1 MEKRLVV
8 MAFLSFLQEGAAQ
21 DDLAVIVQNATDTP
35 SIYESWCNDDP
46 ACESYTE
53 ASCHQDWLKVNCPQK
68 CRICG
73 NGTASRMTTPSELN
87 KSKPYTELSVTVPSE
102 VTKSLEMSRK
112 PVVVNIKGE
121 KGKLALSDK
130 PENKAPMVETIVVQL
145 PGKIKTEDENKAQL
159 NVTGPGKTHLKA
171 SVKHGTTVLEIPEA
185 PWCNDKNECSRY
197 SRNQCNDAWVQLNC
211 PRKCQFCRPIC
222 KDNPECSRYSV
233 ESCENDWMKVNC
245 KKKCGLCEG
254 LEQRGRDG
262 LPGAC
267 AAKDHESC
275 YGYPMHACEEDWL
288 IKNCKRKCGL
298 CQAPTEATV
307 GLVAPTSSP
316 SYANKTLIVHLP
328 DKANC
333 YYDGILHEHGER
345 WSPGPCTPEC
355 KCDDGKI
362 HCTLIEC
369 PELSCHNPIKKR
381 WKCCPEC
388 PAEEGLNAR
397 CIETDGGTSNGACC
411 VFPFIYH
418 GVQYF
423 ECTED
428 QNKKPWCA
436 TTSNYDIDGMW
447 GHCLEAASSEEQQ
460 SNSEAETASGRPV
473 SNEHEPSA
481 PMATPMPSTFAAP
494 VTGVYSDWSHWSQC
508 SASCGGGTQER
519 TRKCFFSKEAQGG
532 VDCSSLGP
540 SLETRECNALLCPE
554 DGGYTP
560 WSDWSDC
567 DVTCGGGI
575 MQRYRSCTNPSP
587 SNGGRDCS
595 AKGLGSTIESKSC
608 NLISCPH
615 DGGYTDWTGWSQ
627 CDKSCGDGKKYRSRS
642 CTNPLPTHGGHDCSW
657 FGSDK
662 EVSACNDGPC
672 EVDGGFTGWTD
683 WSACSRSCGPGV
695 TSRHR
700 TCSNPR
706 PSAGGKDCSNLGS
719 AFEQRSCLLTEC
731 PASGNW
737 TNWSDW
743 TQCTR
748 SCGSGLQF
756 RKRVCVHPKGNRFC
770 LGEKE
775 QSRLCNSHHCPVN
788 GNYTDWSKWTS
799 CSTTCGVG
807 VRTRNRTCTSPMP
820 QFRGRS
826 CEEQGLGLP
835 SEAEH
840 CYLRQCGVNGNYTE
854 WSDWSTCSHSCGPGF
869 MVRSRTCTN
878 PSPSSGGFDCTRLG
892 KPVQSTQCY
901 LVDCPI
907 DGNYTAWS
915 NWTTCSATCGEGT
928 KTRTRSCTNP
938 SPLHGGRDCTEL
950 GSNIE
955 IKPCKEQNC
964 LVNGDYGEWS
974 SWSSCSKTC
983 GRGWKKRIRACNDP
997 MPSNGGKDCYEQ
1009 GLGSSEE
1016 RAHCFERSCPLDGSY
1031 NDWSAWTTCSMSC
1044 GGGVK
1049 FRHRNCTNPAPMHGG
1064 RDCSLI
1070 GPSTESDSCNS
1081 EPCPVNGMYG
1091 TWSLW
1096 SDCDRSCGGGARVR
1110 SRSCTN
1116 PPPQFGGSDCSLLGP
1131 VQETQI
1137 CNMMGCPVNGNYSEW
1152 TLWAPCSVTCGQ
1164 GIMTRKRFCTNPSP
1178 TVGGKDCADLG
1189 PDHEKT
1195 SCQLVDCRAN
1205 CSCGMWTKWSDCSHT
1220 CGGGIQLRERDCVA
1234 PKYMKDMFCDNDK
1247 KESRLCRSEPCPI
1260 NGKFGLWSPW
1270 SPCSVTCGIGV
1281 KNRTRMCNAPEPQ
1294 FGGKSCTEQALGSSM
1309 ESTQCY
1315 LTPCPVNGGYT
1326 EWNNW
1331 SPCSVSCGKGIKT
1344 RQRFCTNPD
1353 PAYGGVGCGHLGSAE
1368 ETLECYDVNC
1378 PIDGMYSPWSQW
1390 SACSKSCGYGIQT
1403 RKRTCTSPE
1412 PQHGGRDCTDLG
1424 DPENMRPCQVIQC
1437 PIHGNYSTWSR
1448 WGTCSASCGPGVRK
1462 RTRACNNPAPEYGGL
1477 TCKEKDLGP
1486 NVESSKCDL
1495 GDCPVNGVWGP
1506 WSLWSACTASC
1517 GPGTRERKRSCNSP
1531 APKYGGEPCSG
1542 AERQVGDCSYR
1553 PCPVDGNYTEWTD
1566 WTVCDK
1572 TCGTGLMTRWRAC
1585 SNPTP
1590 QYGGR
1595 DCSLFGPDME
1605 TKTCVMKDYCPSDGN
1620 WGEWSSW
1627 SACTKSCGFGVR
1639 MRVRS
1644 CDSPSPSGDGR
1655 DCVGEN
1661 TQTVNCKAGDC
1672 CNIPL
1677 RPLGCFQDRKTTTR
1691 PLPELI
1697 FTDNDP
1703 ESNVYSG
1710 ITLQQDDWEQYM
1722 PELVCRCATAASL
1735 KNYTHFGIQGYGEC
1749 WSGPAAGKTYL
1760 LDGVENRF
1768 SQRPSPKPWLGCVG
1782 DGFERCRGG
1791 SDKCVGQ
1798 ENTNFVYAVVN
1809 LSPIDGK
1816 YGRWSDW
1823 TPCSKSC
1830 GTGMRSR
1837 IRNCTSPAP
1846 AFGGKD
1852 CSASGD
1858 PQESEPC
1865 EMQSLCPVDGGWSAW
1880 GNWTTC
1886 SKSCGQGVQ
1895 ERQRFCNS
1903 PAPSN
1908 GGQLCLG
1915 PAHQTLSC
1923 NQGDCP
1929 VNGSWSAWSSW
1940 QACSATCGD
1949 GLQVRSRVCE
1959 NPRPTNGGY
1968 SCEGDATE
1976 VKPCTVRRC
1985 PINGNYSD
1993 WSDWSTCS
2001 RSCSGGIKTRKRECI
2016 NPSPRYGGRDCKEIG
2031 SATEKVHCNPDP
2043 CPVHG
2048 NWNSWSMW
2056 SFCSVTCGPGKRER
2070 MRKCDNPPPKFGG
2083 ESCFGS
2089 DRQTMPCSLS
2099 DCPVDGR
2106 WGKWS
2111 PWTECSATCG
2121 AAKRSRT
2128 RECDHPPSA
2137 HGGKTCEGPEQQ
2149 EEYCDLEPCMVNG
2162 DYTQWRSWTECDVT
2176 CGGGHR
2182 QRSRAC
2188 TSPVPEFGGLN
2199 CTHLG
2204 PTVQS
2209 DVCNTRPC
2217 AQPGGWSG
2225 WSVWSAC
2232 SRSCGSGSTTR
2243 RRTCTAPP
2251 PSYGGVDC
2259 SGDSEE
2265 RKACKLQDC
2274 CEIPYKALGCFRDNH
2289 NLYRPLPSQIF
2300 SDSQE
2305 TIDFKEWPNYLS
2317 DAICRCARESQ
2328 RKGWNTF
2335 GLQNYGECLSGD
2347 RASDT
2352 YFDEGEQLLFMSPT
2366 QPKPLLGCVDNE
2378 MKQCSGN
2385 NLECAGQDN
2394 SNYVYSLSDVKAV
2407 QGNYTEWSDW
2417 SDCSTSCG
2425 PGEKFRTRNCT
2436 NPPPAFGGMDCSFIG
2451 MDRDVQKCEKR
2462 PCAVDGN
2469 WADWGNWSA
2478 CSATCGHGTVHR
2490 TRTCDN
2496 PEPANG
2502 GRPCAGEG
2510 HEIAECHM
2518 TPCPLNGDWSGWNA
2532 WSPCSVTCGN
2542 GRQER
2547 TRKCNDPVPEY
2558 GGKFCEGPAREFH
2571 NCEEDDCPGFW
2582 SDWSAWSACSK
2593 TCGVGGRRDRTR
2605 TCQGGATCVGSAQE
2619 IEVCKVQ
2626 DCPVCHKSV
2635 DLAFILDASGTIDD
2649 SQWKLTKDFVQGV
2662 SNGFRLASN
2671 GTRIS
2676 IVTYSTLPH
2685 IERRFDDL
2693 NRNDNLIG
2701 FLESMSQPRGDT
2713 RTDRALKAVRDQLI
2727 ISEAGARDFTPK
2739 AIVIVTDGG
2748 DKHDTTARFAEQRA
2762 RELKDM
2768 DGATIVALG
2777 VGNKVDQYELRQLAS
2792 DPDHA
2797 FLVASYD
2804 DIIGYVKSAA
2814 DAVCTA
2820 KPPPPPPR
2828 WGPWTAWSP
2837 CMKTCGTGVSLR
2849 SRECLTGANCRG
2861 PGTETRKCKIQDC
2874 PSCQIAT
2881 DLAFVL
2887 PVSSKINDTEWRE
2900 VQNFVKGVANAFNI
2914 SYEGTHVGVLSYS
2927 AQATM
2932 EMKFNRY
2939 FYASDVLNAIDN
2951 IYPEARSYQGTRMD
2965 DAMEI
2970 ANYELF
2976 TPTGGSRDQIS
2987 KVMIVLVSDPVA
2999 DAKSRVLLRR
3009 LKYSG
3014 VSPVAVGV
3022 GTNVK
3027 NDDLLKIADSKHTF
3041 SVGSYNDL
3049 ITVAAKVVKSACEIP
3064 RYLRKLLDDTKKQHL
3079 QRQQAS
3085 RRKQLEKYPYTAS
3098 YTGETVLPNAQQS
3111 VNGYAQAPEETTSP
3125 VYIVSPP
3132 VEQISVAPQ
3141 STQTASEVLQSGY
3154 SNEAL
3159 TQQHAQEPV
3168 KPVEPIAQAP
3178 SAQQAIY
3185 TNPAV
3190 SQQPVQAVS
3199 NESSVFLNAS
3209 QPQQPVQQ
3217 SVQSAQLAYSNAPQ
3231 PVYSEPFSGQQVWA
3245 NVTSSQQPASPV
3257 PVAQRPV
3264 YSNTTVAPQLPL
3276 VGYGNESVLVVGYPN
3291 APISQPPK
3299 GSFSNTSAQQPA
3311 VPQSQ
3316 AASLNITA
3324 AGVLAP
3330 QQNQSAIVSAIGG
3343 AAISQAQ
3350 NYAPTPTWAGTASQ
3364 APVVSQA
3371 TNQTAVPQTPNPAAA
3386 PSPVQ
3391 AVVQPNAS
3399 VQAAQTPP
3407 EHVLPQAANQTTS
3420 FQAPVANPA
3429 PAQVAATT
3437 ETNASVQSAPEE
3449 PTFPAVIAAAASSV
3463 PSLNKTAGQA
3473 VPIGV
3478 IPPTAPASSQVTAAA
3493 NQPLPSSQNGTQGVQ
3508 GPATAFQSPSDAQPF
3523 VCPQAMDLV
3532 FALDSSSDVAANEWT
3547 QQKDFMKKVAHG
3559 FQVKETGTHAG
3570 VVAYSTIP
3578 SINMKLGERNE
3589 REEVD
3594 KAFDDLPRDPGNRN
3608 LVILL
3613 EMAKFEV
3620 FTKSSGMRTHLP
3632 KALIVSV
3639 LGPQNDHNT
3648 NAAKSLRSFAKQ
3660 LEISGV
3666 KVIAVGSSSI
3676 PESDLQAMT
3685 TEAKYAVRVN
3695 DFQSPNE
3702 ADKVAKIICNVAS
3715 EYPSTGV
3722 NQMAAAKPIQVPFSA
3737 PVHSAQP
3744 PSQTSLQAPS
3754 ATLHGNP
3761 VHDRNEYPF
3770 ICQPVLYYDF
3780 DKICAGEIFDE
3791 SGLGNNGM
3799 SRGRVVVEAGYNG
3812 DNGLDLSDGFIQL
3825 DGLNFKG
3832 KPTLAVTI
3840 AAWVKAKNV
3849 TGPNVN
3855 EIFMTEAPGIAD
3867 PNKQGQY
3874 HFEILDKGR
3883 VRFFQRNMD
3892 KTVYGRTTREGI
3904 PGNTWVHLAGVYN
3917 PASKQALIYING
3929 RPIMDYE
3936 QTDAQET
3943 DSLGTDWSKA
3953 AYIGTFTD
3961 DQGPPRQFKGALDEF
3976 YIFPCALSGIQIAKL
3991 KDTHKMP
3998 KLSGPY
4004 PGVQREVWRG
4014 VQGNTITDLA
4024 LYKDYPKHPTETTI
4038 VQDFDTPKNE
4048 GDNYG
4053 SRVKGYFVAPYT
4065 GTYSFSL
4072 SGNDEAELFFSGSS
4086 LEKDKDLFAVVHG
4099 TGHNDFNDQ
4108 PYQQSGYIPLEAGKY
4123 YWIEALHKEG
4133 TRRDSLSV
4141 GFTLECPNAP
4151 SVLSEKPILRP
4162 SLQYNIPRSC
4172 LEVKKMWPGFK
4183 DDEYVIQITP
4193 SCNPVRL
4200 YCHGM
4205 NTATPREYITLQSG
4219 PERNFASFHRGRLL
4233 NFESCAGSVNPEPK
4247 LTANYWGTTRFN
4259 KIRLDPATGLVQRD
4273 DFQFSKTEGNPVRYG
4288 RAGDCYSA
4296 ASKCH
4301 KGKFFIDLTGT
4312 GLRMRKEVEWE
4323 AWGTPK
4329 LPKRLV
4335 NVRKSQDG
4343 LTAIG
4348 ECGGSC
4354 GGCEPIQEKMLVEPS
4369 TCTDAST
4376 TEAVSR
4382 QAIPIPPRT
4391 KKDEKG
4397 EKKSIVK
4404 IPQKIHVRSN
4414 LPYPHAKKVFQGPG
4428 SDESEMEVI
4437 GHVTKKKRRSESKK
4451 KRKRNLTEGKT
4462 ADQ

>member
-1 MEKRLVV
+1 
-8 MAFLSFLQEGAAQ
+8 
-21 DDLAVIVQNATDTP
+21 
-35 SIYESWCNDDP
+35 
-46 ACESYTE
+46 
-53 ASCHQDWLKVNCPQK
+53 
-68 CRICG
+68 
-73 NGTASRMTTPSELN
+73 
-87 KSKPYTELSVTVPSE
+87 
-102 VTKSLEMSRK
+102 
-112 PVVVNIKGE
+112 
-121 KGKLALSDK
+121 
-130 PENKAPMVETIVVQL
+130 
-145 PGKIKTEDENKAQL
+145 
-159 NVTGPGKTHLKA
+159 
-171 SVKHGTTVLEIPEA
+171 
-185 PWCNDKNECSRY
+185 
-197 SRNQCNDAWVQLNC
+197 
-211 PRKCQFCRPIC
+211 
-222 KDNPECSRYSV
+222 
-233 ESCENDWMKVNC
+233 MKVNC

-254 LEQRGRDG
+254 
-262 LPGAC
+262 PC

-275 YGYPMHACEEDWL
+275 HGYSRFACEEEWL

-298 CQAPTEATV
+298 CQAPTEAAV
-307 GLVAPTSSP
+307 GLVAPTSPP

-397 CIETDGGTSNGACC
+397 CIETEGGTSKGACC

-418 GVQYF
+418 GIQYF

-428 QNKKPWCA
+428 ENSKPWCA

-447 GHCLEAASSEEQQ
+447 GHCLETMASEEPI
-460 SNSEAETASGRPV
+460 SKTETTAGSEIPLSD
-473 SNEHEPSA
+473 EHEASVPLS
-481 PMATPMPSTFAAP
+481 TPMPSTLAAP
-494 VTGVYSDWSHWSQC
+494 VTGVYSDWSHWTQC

-519 TRKCFFSKEAQGG
+519 MRKCFFPKDAKGG

-554 DGGYTP
+554 DGGYTR
-560 WSDWSDC
+560 WSDWSEC
-567 DVTCGGGI
+567 DVTCGGGL
-575 MQRYRSCTNPSP
+575 MQRYRSCSNPSP
-587 SNGGRDCS
+587 ANGGRDC
-595 AKGLGSTIESKSC
+595 AAMGLGSAIESKAC

-615 DGGYTDWTGWSQ
+615 DGGYTDWTGWTQ
-627 CDKSCGDGKKYRSRS
+627 CDKTCGDGKKYRTRS
-642 CTNPLPTHGGHDCSW
+642 CTNPPPAHGGHDCSW

-662 EVSACNDGPC
+662 EVSFCNEGPC
-672 EVDGGFTGWTD
+672 EVNGGFTDWTD

-706 PSAGGKDCSNLGS
+706 PTAGGNDCSNLGS

-737 TNWSDW
+737 TDWSDW
-743 TQCTR
+743 SDCTR
-748 SCGSGLQF
+748 SCGSGIQF
-756 RKRVCVHPKGNRFC
+756 RKRVCVHPKGDLFC

-775 QSRLCNSHHCPVN
+775 QSRLCSSHHCPVN
-788 GNYTDWSKWTS
+788 GNYTDWSHWTS

-807 VRTRNRTCTSPMP
+807 VRNRNRTCSNPRP
-820 QFRGRS
+820 QFGGKS

-835 SEAEH
+835 NENEH
-840 CYLRQCGVNGNYTE
+840 CYMRQCGVNGNYTE
-854 WSDWSTCSHSCGPGF
+854 WGDWSPCSLSCGPGF
-869 MVRSRTCTN
+869 MVRTRTCTN
-878 PSPSSGGFDCTRLG
+878 PPPSNSGFDCTRLG

-901 LVDCPI
+901 LVDCPV

-915 NWTTCSATCGEGT
+915 NWATCSATCGEGT
-928 KTRTRSCTNP
+928 KTRTRTCTNP

-955 IKPCKEQNC
+955 VQPCKDQDC
-964 LVNGDYGEWS
+964 LVNGDYGAWS
-974 SWSSCSKTC
+974 SWSVCSKTC
-983 GRGWKKRIRACNDP
+983 GRGWKKRIRECNDP
-997 MPSNGGKDCYEQ
+997 LPSNGGKDCYEQ
-1009 GLGSSEE
+1009 GLGPSEE
-1016 RAHCFERSCPLDGSY
+1016 RTHCFERSCPLDGSY

-1049 FRHRNCTNPAPMHGG
+1049 FRHRNCTNPPPMHGG

-1096 SDCDRSCGGGARVR
+1096 SECDRSCGGGTRVR

-1131 VQETQI
+1131 VQESEI
-1137 CNMMGCPVNGNYSEW
+1137 CSMVACPVNGNFSEW
-1152 TLWAPCSVTCGQ
+1152 TLWTPCSVTCGQ
-1164 GIMTRKRFCTNPSP
+1164 GIMTRKRFCNNPSP
-1178 TVGGKDCADLG
+1178 TVGGKDCVDLG

-1205 CSCGMWTKWSDCSHT
+1205 CTCGMWTKWSDCSHT
-1220 CGGGIQLRERDCVA
+1220 CGGGIQLRERDCVP
-1234 PKYMKDMFCDNDK
+1234 PKFMKDIFCDNDK

-1260 NGKFGLWSPW
+1260 NGKFSDWSAW
-1270 SPCSVTCGIGV
+1270 SPCSVTCGIGM
-1281 KNRTRMCNAPEPQ
+1281 KNRTRTCNAPEPQ
-1294 FGGKSCTEQALGSSM
+1294 FGGKSCTEQALGPIM
-1309 ESTQCY
+1309 ERTQCY

-1331 SPCSVSCGKGIKT
+1331 GPCSVTCDKGIKT
-1344 RQRFCTNPD
+1344 RQRFCTNPE

-1368 ETLECYDVNC
+1368 ETVQCYDVNC
-1378 PIDGMYSPWSQW
+1378 PINGKYSPWSQW
-1390 SACSKSCGYGIQT
+1390 SACSRSCGYGIQT

-1424 DPENMRPCQVIQC
+1424 DPENIRPCQVIQC
-1437 PIHGNYSTWSR
+1437 PIHGNYSAWSR
-1448 WGTCSASCGPGVRK
+1448 WGTCSTSCGPGERK
-1462 RTRACNNPAPEYGGL
+1462 RTRTCTNPAPEYGGL

-1486 NVESSKCDL
+1486 NVEFSKCNL

-1531 APKYGGEPCSG
+1531 APRYGGEPCTG
-1542 AERQVGDCSYR
+1542 AERQVGDCNYR
-1553 PCPVDGNYTEWTD
+1553 PCPVDGNYTDWTEWTL
-1566 WTVCDK
+1566 CDK
-1572 TCGTGLMTRWRAC
+1572 TCGVGLMTRWRAC
-1585 SNPTP
+1585 SNPSP

-1595 DCSLFGPDME
+1595 DCSLFGPDTE
-1605 TKTCVMKDYCPSDGN
+1605 TKSCAIKDFCPNDGN

-1644 CDSPSPSGDGR
+1644 CDSPSPSRDGR

-1672 CNIPL
+1672 CDVPI
-1677 RPLGCFQDRKTTTR
+1677 RPLGCFQDRKTSVR

-1703 ESNVYSG
+1703 ESIVYSG
-1710 ITLQQDDWEQYM
+1710 ITLEEDDWEQYM
-1722 PELVCRCATAASL
+1722 PELVCRCAKAVSL

-1749 WSGPAAGKTYL
+1749 WSGPTVSKTYL
-1760 LDGVENRF
+1760 MDGVENRF
-1768 SQRPSPKPWLGCVG
+1768 TQRPSPKPWVGCVG
-1782 DGFERCRGG
+1782 SGFERCLGG
-1791 SDKCVGQ
+1791 SDQCVGQ
-1798 ENTNFVYAVVN
+1798 ENTNYVYGFVNV
-1809 LSPIDGK
+1809 LPIDGQ
-1816 YGRWSDW
+1816 YGLWSAW
-1823 TPCSKSC
+1823 TQCSKSC
-1830 GTGMRSR
+1830 GSGVRSR
-1837 IRNCTSPAP
+1837 VRNCTSPAP

-1852 CSASGD
+1852 CSSLGD

-1865 EMQSLCPVDGGWSAW
+1865 EVQRVCPVDGGWSAW

-1895 ERQRFCNS
+1895 GRQRLCNS
-1903 PAPSN
+1903 PPPSN
-1908 GGQLCLG
+1908 GGRLCLG
-1915 PAHQTLSC
+1915 PANQSLSC

-1949 GLQVRSRVCE
+1949 GLQLRSRVCE
-1959 NPRPTNGGY
+1959 HPAPKNSGY
-1968 SCEGDATE
+1968 SCEGDSVE

-1993 WSDWSTCS
+1993 WSDWSECS
-2001 RSCSGGIKTRKRECI
+2001 RSCSGGIKSRRRECN
-2016 NPSPRYGGRDCKEIG
+2016 NPSPLFGGRDCKEIG
-2031 SATEKVHCNPDP
+2031 ADTEKVHCNPEP
-2043 CPVHG
+2043 CPVNG

-2056 SFCSVTCGPGKRER
+2056 SFCSVKCGPGKRER
-2070 MRKCDNPPPKFGG
+2070 MRKCDNPPPRFGG
-2083 ESCFGS
+2083 ESCVGS

-2099 DCPVDGR
+2099 DCPVDGK

-2128 RECDHPPSA
+2128 RECDHPPAA
-2137 HGGKTCEGPEQQ
+2137 HGGKTCDGPEKQ
-2149 EEYCDLEPCMVNG
+2149 EEYCDLEPCMVSG
-2162 DYTQWRSWTECDVT
+2162 DYTPWGSWTECDVT

-2188 TSPVPEFGGLN
+2188 TNPVPEFGGLN

-2204 PTVQS
+2204 PSVQS

-2251 PSYGGVDC
+2251 PSYGGADC
-2259 SGDSEE
+2259 AGDGEE

-2305 TIDFKEWPNYLS
+2305 SIDFKDWPDYLS
-2317 DAICRCARESQ
+2317 DAICRCARETQ
-2328 RKGWNTF
+2328 RKGWITF
-2335 GLQNYGECLSGD
+2335 GMQNYGECLSGD
-2347 RASDT
+2347 RAADT
-2352 YFDEGEQLLFMSPT
+2352 YFEEGEQLLFMAPS

-2378 MKQCSGN
+2378 MNQCAGN

-2407 QGNYTEWSDW
+2407 QGNYTEWSEW

-2462 PCAVDGN
+2462 PCAIDGN
-2469 WADWGNWSA
+2469 WNAWSNWSE
-2478 CSATCGHGTVHR
+2478 CSATCGHGTVRR
-2490 TRTCDN
+2490 TRTCDS
-2496 PEPANG
+2496 PKAANN

-2510 HEIAECHM
+2510 HETAECRM
-2518 TPCPLNGDWSGWNA
+2518 TPCPLNGDWSSWTS

-2547 TRKCNDPVPEY
+2547 MRKCNAPVPEY

-2593 TCGVGGRRDRTR
+2593 TCGAGGRRDRTR
-2605 TCQGGATCVGSAQE
+2605 TCQGGATCVGSAQD

-2635 DLAFILDASGTIDD
+2635 DLTFILDASGTIDD
-2649 SQWKLTKDFVQGV
+2649 SQWKLSKDFVQGV

-2685 IERRFDDL
+2685 VERRFDEFS
-2693 NRNDNLIG
+2693 RNGKLAS

-2713 RTDRALKAVRDQLI
+2713 RTDRALRVVRDQVI
-2727 ISEAGARDFTPK
+2727 ASGAGARSFTPK

-2748 DKHDTTARFAEQRA
+2748 DKHDTTAKYAEQRA

-2828 WGPWTAWSP
+2828 WGAWTAWSP

-2861 PGTETRKCKIQDC
+2861 SGTETKKCKIQDC
-2874 PSCQIAT
+2874 PSCQIST

-2900 VQNFVKGVANAFNI
+2900 VQNFVKGIANAYNI
-2914 SYEGTHVGVLSYS
+2914 SYQGTHVGVLSYS
-2927 AQATM
+2927 SQATM

-2951 IYPEARSYQGTRMD
+2951 IYPEAESYKGTRMD
-2965 DAMEI
+2965 DALEI

-2976 TPTGGSRDQIS
+2976 TPTGGSREQIA

-2999 DAKSRVLLRR
+2999 DAKSRVILRR
-3009 LKYSG
+3009 LKYGG
-3014 VSPVAVGV
+3014 VSPVAIGV
-3022 GTNVK
+3022 GSNVK
-3027 NDDLLKIADSKHTF
+3027 NDDLLKIADANHTF

-3049 ITVAAKVVKSACEIP
+3049 VTVAEKVVKSACEVP
-3064 RYLRKLLDDTKKQHL
+3064 RYLRRLLDEAKKQHL
-3079 QRQQAS
+3079 HKQQAS
-3085 RRKQLEKYPYTAS
+3085 RRKHLSKYPYPAS
-3098 YTGETVLPNAQQS
+3098 YPRVTAMPPGQQTATGYV
-3111 VNGYAQAPEETTSP
+3111 QAPEGTPSP
-3125 VYIVSPP
+3125 VYVVSPP
-3132 VEQISVAPQ
+3132 VYEVTPAPQPVEQVNVEQGKSAVAPQ
-3141 STQTASEVLQSGY
+3141 STQTPSNVPQLGY
-3154 SNEAL
+3154 SNASL
-3159 TQQHAQEPV
+3159 TE
-3168 KPVEPIAQAP
+3168 
-3178 SAQQAIY
+3178 
-3185 TNPAV
+3185 
-3190 SQQPVQAVS
+3190 
-3199 NESSVFLNAS
+3199 
-3209 QPQQPVQQ
+3209 QPVQQ
-3217 SVQSAQLAYSNAPQ
+3217 SAKPAEPARQAALAPQATYANPVVSQRPAQPVSNEPSLMYPNVSLPQQPAQQSVQPEQPVISNATIAPQRVYSNATPGQQSWANTTSTQQ
-3231 PVYSEPFSGQQVWA
+3231 PV
-3245 NVTSSQQPASPV
+3245 SPV
-3257 PVAQRPV
+3257 PVAQQPV
-3264 YSNTTVAPQLPL
+3264 YYNVTVPPQPAK
-3276 VGYGNESVLVVGYPN
+3276 VGYGNVNVSVVRYPNTPVLQTSKAPQLVVPQQVQPVFAN
-3291 APISQPPK
+3291 AT
-3299 GSFSNTSAQQPA
+3299 GTTVSA
-3311 VPQSQ
+3311 V
-3316 AASLNITA
+3316 
-3324 AGVLAP
+3324 P
-3330 QQNQSAIVSAIGG
+3330 QQNQSAIVPAVVG
-3343 AAISQAQ
+3343 AAV
-3350 NYAPTPTWAGTASQ
+3350 SQ
-3364 APVVSQA
+3364 APSDVTAPAQAGAAQLPVASAVVPPA
-3371 TNQTAVPQTPNPAAA
+3371 NQTAVPQAPSAVPA
-3386 PSPVQ
+3386 PSPEQ
-3391 AVVQPNAS
+3391 AVVQANAS
-3399 VQAAQTPP
+3399 VQPARIPSAP
-3407 EHVLPQAANQTTS
+3407 VMPQAVNQT
-3420 FQAPVANPA
+3420 VATQVPSSVIA
-3429 PAQVAATT
+3429 PAQVAVAVK
-3437 ETNASVQSAPEE
+3437 TNASVPPVQIPSTPALQFAGNQTIAPQAPSAVPAPAQAVAAAQANVSVPQTQLQPAREE

-3463 PSLNKTAGQA
+3463 PAQNITTGQA
-3473 VPIGV
+3473 VLAVAKPAS
-3478 IPPTAPASSQVTAAA
+3478 APATSQVTAASQAAPSPA
-3493 NQPLPSSQNGTQGVQ
+3493 NQTFPSPPSGAQSAQGTV
-3508 GPATAFQSPSDAQPF
+3508 TTLQSPSTSQPF
-3523 VCPQAMDLV
+3523 ICPHAMDLV
-3532 FALDSSSDVAANEWT
+3532 FALDSSSDVVANQWT
-3547 QQKDFMKKVAHG
+3547 QQKKFMKEVSHG
-3559 FQVKETGTHAG
+3559 FQVMETGTHAG

-3578 SINMKLGERNE
+3578 SINMKLGERNTKK
-3589 REEVD
+3589 EVD

-3620 FTKSSGMRTHLP
+3620 FTQSSGVRTHLP
-3632 KALIVSV
+3632 KALVITV

-3666 KVIAVGSSSI
+3666 KVIAVGSPSI
-3676 PESDLQAMT
+3676 PEGDLQTMT
-3685 TEAKYAVRVN
+3685 TDPKYAVRVN
-3695 DFQSPNE
+3695 DFLSSAE
-3702 ADKVAKIICNVAS
+3702 AAKVAKIICNVAS
-3715 EYPSTGV
+3715 EYPSTGE
-3722 NQMAAAKPIQVPFSA
+3722 NQIAAAKPVQVPFSA
-3737 PVHSAQP
+3737 PVHPPKPAVQTQP
-3744 PSQTSLQAPS
+3744 HAPS
-3754 ATLHGNP
+3754 PTPQVNP
-3761 VHDRNEYPF
+3761 AYDRNEYPF
-3770 ICQPVLYYDF
+3770 TCQPVLYFDF
-3780 DKICAGEIFDE
+3780 DKVCAGEIFDE
-3791 SGLGNNGM
+3791 SGSGNNGL
-3799 SRGRVVVEAGYNG
+3799 SRGRVVVEAGYNE
-3812 DNGLDLSDGFIQL
+3812 DNGVDLSDGFIQL

-3855 EIFMTEAPGIAD
+3855 EIFVTEAPGVVD
-3867 PNKQGQY
+3867 STKQGQY
-3874 HFEILDKGR
+3874 HFEILKGGR

-3892 KTVYGRTTREGI
+3892 KTVYGRTTKERI
-3904 PGNTWVHLAGVYN
+3904 PENTWVHLAGVYN
-3917 PASKQALIYING
+3917 PLSKQAQIYING
-3929 RPIMDYE
+3929 SPILDYE

-3943 DSLGTDWSKA
+3943 EALGTDWSKA
-3953 AYIGTFTD
+3953 AYIGTFMD

-3976 YIFPCALSGIQIAKL
+3976 YIFPCPLSGLQIAKL

-3998 KLSGPY
+3998 KLIGPY

-4014 VQGNTITDLA
+4014 VQGTTITDLA
-4024 LYKDYPKHPTETTI
+4024 LHKDYPKHPTETSI
-4038 VQDFDTPKNE
+4038 VQNFDAPKNE

-4053 SRVKGYFVAPYT
+4053 SRMRGYFIAPYT

-4086 LEKDKDLFAVVHG
+4086 REKDKDLFAVVQG
-4099 TGHNDFNDQ
+4099 TAHNDFSDQ
-4108 PYQQSGYIPLEAGKY
+4108 PFQQSGYIPLEAGKY

-4133 TRRDSLSV
+4133 ARRDSLSV

-4162 SLQYNIPRSC
+4162 SLQYKIPRSC
-4172 LEVKKMWPGFK
+4172 AEVKKMWPGFK
-4183 DDEYVIQITP
+4183 DDEYAIQMTP

-4205 NTATPREYITLQSG
+4205 STSTPREYITLQAG

-4233 NFESCAGSVNPEPK
+4233 NFESCTGSVNPEPK

-4259 KIRLDPATGLVQRD
+4259 KIRVDPTSGLVHRD
-4273 DFQFSKTEGNPVRYG
+4273 DYQFTKSEGNPVRYG

-4296 ASKCH
+4296 ASKCY
-4301 KGKFFIDLTGT
+4301 KGKFLIDLTGT

-4323 AWGTPK
+4323 GWGTPK
-4329 LPKRLV
+4329 LPQRLV
-4335 NVRKSQDG
+4335 NVRKSEDG

-4354 GGCEPIQEKMLVEPS
+4354 GGCQPIQETMFVEPS
-4369 TCTDAST
+4369 ACFDASS

-4382 QAIPIPPRT
+4382 QAIPFPRNT
-4391 KKDEKG
+4391 KRDEKG
-4397 EKKSIVK
+4397 AKKSLVK
-4404 IPQKIHVRSN
+4404 TPQKIHLRSEA
-4414 LPYPHAKKVFQGPG
+4414 PYPHVKKVFQGPG
-4428 SDESEMEVI
+4428 PDESEIEVI
-4437 GHVTKKKRRSESKK
+4437 GHVTKKKKRSESKK
-4451 KRKRNLTEGKT
+4451 KRKKRKRHVNEGKT
-4462 ADQ
+4462 TGQ